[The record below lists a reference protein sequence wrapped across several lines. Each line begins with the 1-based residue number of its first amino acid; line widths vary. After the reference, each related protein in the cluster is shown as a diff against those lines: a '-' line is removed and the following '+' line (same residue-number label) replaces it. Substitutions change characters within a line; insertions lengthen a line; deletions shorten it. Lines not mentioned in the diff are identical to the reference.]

1 MNGFDFLDLV
11 IGLIFIYLIY
21 SIAASTLWE
30 IFVNA
35 AHLKGNMLRKWITS
49 NFKELNDPETGDNKI
64 LDHPM
69 ISLLHYPII
78 KGNPMTW
85 FRKKDQKKPVS
96 QGNKPTY
103 ISASTF
109 TDVLVDLVTR
119 DPEVPLGTIDVNI
132 NTFRNQLIQT
142 KFLPD
147 GLKSVFLGYINE
159 ASGSLQKAKD
169 KIAAWYEEAQDRLIG
184 SYKKNLQMWIF
195 LISAL
200 LVVSTNADT
209 FNLVSYL
216 YNNDNAR
223 EALATKASLLVQD
236 PAIVNLIERINTTK
250 VDEAMQKDKQAIVE
264 ELKMDVAR
272 LDSLRA
278 ELQQDNIPIGWN
290 QTELSVLKK
299 MTDHKFVWY
308 LKKIIG
314 LLITILA
321 VALGSPFWFDV
332 LSKLS
337 NLRSSGKKPEPS
349 DEEKTKNET
358 GEVTL
363 RVSGKN

>member
-35 AHLKGNMLRKWITS
+35 AHLKGNMLRKWIMS
-49 NFKELNDPETGDNKI
+49 NFKELNYSNSEKNRI
-64 LDHPM
+64 LEHPM
-69 ISLLHYPII
+69 ITLLHYPII
-78 KGNPMTW
+78 EGNILTW
-85 FRKKDQKKPVS
+85 IKRIFSHSEKSGGSK
-96 QGNKPTY
+96 NKPAY
-103 ISASTF
+103 ISSKTF

-119 DPEVPLGTIDVNI
+119 DPEVALGTIEVNM
-132 NTFRNQLIQT
+132 NTFRNNLIKT
-142 KFLPD
+142 KYLPE
-147 GLKSVFLGYINE
+147 GIKSVFLGYINE
-159 ASGSLQKAKD
+159 ASGSLQKVKE

-195 LISAL
+195 LISAI
-200 LVVSTNADT
+200 LVGSTNADT

-236 PAIVNLIERINTTK
+236 SAIVNLIVKIDNSVADSALKR
-250 VDEAMQKDKQAIVE
+250 DDKAIIDQ
-264 ELKMDVAR
+264 LNRNVAR
-272 LDSLRA
+272 LDSLNA
-278 ELQQDNIPIGWN
+278 ELKQSNIPIGWKISEPGKPKN
-290 QTELSVLKK
+290 P
-299 MTDHKFVWY
+299 DIFWY
-308 LKKIIG
+308 LRKIAG
-314 LLITILA
+314 LLITTLA

-337 NLRSSGKKPEPS
+337 NLRSSGKKPEIVT
-349 DEEKTKNET
+349 EEATANPRK
-358 GEVTL
+358 
-363 RVSGKN
+363 S